1 MMISLNQALLAA
13 LVVASVTGLPITAH
27 AQQSETQ
34 TRTYSYDTNKNGM
47 IDPDEFTTYFY
58 SRSDL
63 NGDGY
68 LGDDEWKVST
78 SKWYRPY
85 KDVNY
90 NNYTYWDQDKDS
102 KLDANEV
109 KTLVEKTGLYSK
121 WDTNLDKKID
131 NEEFAKGTFVA
142 YDDNGDNV
150 LSLDEWKSVLR

>member
-1 MMISLNQALLAA
+1 MIITLNKALLAA
-13 LVVASVTGLPITAH
+13 LVVASVAGSPVVAN

-58 SRSDL
+58 SRSDT

-78 SKWYRPY
+78 TKWYRPY

-90 NNYTYWDQDKDS
+90 NNYTFWDQDKDK

-131 NEEFAKGTFVA
+131 NDEFAKGTFVA
-142 YDDNGDNV
+142 YDDNGDNA
-150 LSLDEWKSVLR
+150 LSLEEWKSVLR

>member
-1 MMISLNQALLAA
+1 MIITCNKALLAA
-13 LVVASVTGLPITAH
+13 LVVASITGSPIAVH

-34 TRTYSYDTNKNGM
+34 THTYSYDTNKNGM

-58 SRSDL
+58 SRSDT

-90 NNYTYWDQDKDS
+90 NNYTFWDQDKDS

-131 NEEFAKGTFVA
+131 NDEFAKGTFFA
-142 YDDNGDNV
+142 YDDNGDNM